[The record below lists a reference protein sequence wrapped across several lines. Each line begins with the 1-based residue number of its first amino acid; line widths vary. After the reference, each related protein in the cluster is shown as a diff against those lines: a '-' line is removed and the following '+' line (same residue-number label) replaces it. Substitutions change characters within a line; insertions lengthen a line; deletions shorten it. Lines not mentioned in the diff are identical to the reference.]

1 MTLEELLTNYPNL
14 TPEKREFL
22 RLFANMPKTNNT
34 SAMMRELN
42 RAKTEANQKNIQFSK
57 EEQHLVYELLTA
69 NLPPE
74 EKQKVDRMMLLLEK
88 FGMA

>member
-42 RAKTEANQKNIQFSK
+42 RAKAEANQKISRLQFF
-57 EEQHLVYELLTA
+57 TA
-69 NLPPE
+69 
-74 EKQKVDRMMLLLEK
+74 RGLLEV
-88 FGMA
+88 

>member
-42 RAKTEANQKNIQFSK
+42 RAKAQANQKNIQFSK